1 MNIARNSS
9 VYFVND
15 IEWWWGGKKSRL
27 PKGFERSLY
36 VFNRTKMKDSL
47 SKLFQEEKKGCSPE
61 IDVLNNYFIWY
72 NESRIKKVV
81 YFFFH

>member
-1 MNIARNSS
+1 MVVGADKNLDSQ
-9 VYFVND
+9 
-15 IEWWWGGKKSRL
+15 GG
-27 PKGFERSLY
+27 ERSLY
-36 VFNRTKMKDSL
+36 VFKRIKMKDSL